1 MGVWVHPLNFRGCD
15 QKETL
20 PGTLPVPTVTRE
32 AGFSSLWSLPCEVPP
47 TWELVYPLLISLS
60 LL

>member
-1 MGVWVHPLNFRGCD
+1 MRCLNFRGCD

-20 PGTLPVPTVTRE
+20 PGIVPVPTVTMGV
-32 AGFSSLWSLPCEVPP
+32 GFPSLWLLPCEIPP
-47 TWELVYPLLISLS
+47 TWELVYTLLISLS